1 MFNVKDDFRPGMPV
15 AAVPAAWFNK
25 VAAAL
30 NNFTTDGMILRFTRP
45 DMPSA
50 ERPFRLEL
58 DIDALRQEFG
68 SDQTQIMD
76 VITDVVWT
84 GTKLQKKK
92 ITLTFT
98 YGILT
103 AVSDESTVDIDT
115 AVTYNT

>member
-15 AAVPAAWFNK
+15 GAVPAAWFNK

-30 NNFTTDGMILRFTRP
+30 NNLTVGMFLRFTRP

-50 ERPFRLEL
+50 ERPFLFEL
-58 DIDALRQEFG
+58 DVEALRQELG
-68 SDQTQIMD
+68 SDQMQTID

-92 ITLTFT
+92 KTLTFT
-98 YGILT
+98 YGVLT
-103 AVSDESTVDIDT
+103 AVSEETTVDIDT
-115 AVTYNT
+115 AVTYNP